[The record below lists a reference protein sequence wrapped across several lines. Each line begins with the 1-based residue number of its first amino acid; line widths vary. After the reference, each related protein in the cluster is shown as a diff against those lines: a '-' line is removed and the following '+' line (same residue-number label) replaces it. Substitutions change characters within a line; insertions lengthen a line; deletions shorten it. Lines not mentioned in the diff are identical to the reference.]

1 MLKLLGPFL
10 LLISLVAAS
19 VLTDRPAPRADFAFC
34 NAADVTTLDFA
45 RMSWM
50 QDLRVS
56 RILFEGLT
64 RNDVLSLDFA
74 PAPAAAE
81 RWEISPDG
89 RTYTF
94 HLRAGLAWSNGEPL
108 RAEDFR
114 FSWRRLMLPDFA
126 ADYTGFFMAIEGAP
140 EFFAFRKDQLRQG
153 ALRLAGI
160 ADQGVRAREAAGL
173 WEQAQRKFDE
183 LVGVSAPDERTLVVR
198 LRRPVAYFLDFTS
211 FPIFYP
217 VYPPLVRAHERVD
230 PGTGAIL
237 IDADWTKP
245 PKLISNGPFRLQSWR
260 FKREM
265 RFVRNAHYWNQG
277 EVRLDAM
284 SIPSID
290 DPNAQILAFRTGALD
305 WLSDATPG
313 YVSEMLAQKRA
324 FIDEHRA
331 EYDRLRGEGWDDAE
345 IARRLPDDPRN
356 HIHAFPAFG
365 TYFWNFNCTAS
376 LPDGRANPFADARVR
391 RAFSMAVDKRTLVD
405 LVRRR
410 WEPVAGSLI
419 PPGSIP
425 GYDPPA
431 GLPFDPAAARDLLA
445 QAGFAGGA
453 GFVTVELLFNPDS
466 GHEVIAQFLARCWQE
481 NLGVSCR
488 LVSKELAITREEIK
502 GTRFIT
508 SRGSWYGDYGDPL
521 TFLDLHRTGD
531 GNNDRR
537 YSNPGYDALLERAQD
552 TPDRAGRLA
561 ILRQAE
567 EMIVQREAPVLPLFH
582 YVNHELFNA
591 HKVTGIT
598 SHPRSEQALQFVEIL
613 GDGKGTETPRVMER
627 RTPAGGSTP

>member
-10 LLISLVAAS
+10 LLLALVGAS
-19 VLTDRPAPRADFAFC
+19 VLSDRPAPRADLVFC

-50 QDLRVS
+50 QDLRVA
-56 RILFEGLT
+56 RLLFEGLT
-64 RNDVLSLDFA
+64 RNDVLSRDFRA
-74 PAPAAAE
+74 VPAAAD
-81 RWEISPDG
+81 RWEVSPDA

-94 HLRAGLAWSNGEPL
+94 HLRPGLAWSNGEPL
-108 RAEDFR
+108 GAEDFR

-140 EFFAFRKDQLRQG
+140 EFFAFRKEQLREGG
-153 ALRLAGI
+153 ARLRGTSDPVARARLA
-160 ADQGVRAREAAGL
+160 AAM
-173 WEQAQRKFDE
+173 WEDAQLKFDE
-183 LVGVSAPDERTLVVR
+183 LVGVRVPDERTLVVR
-198 LRRPVAYFLDFTS
+198 LRRPVPYFLDYTS

-230 PGTGAIL
+230 AETGAIL

-245 PKLISNGPFRLQSWR
+245 PNLVGNGAFTLRSWK

-265 RFVRNAHYWNQG
+265 RFERNDHYWNRS
-277 EVRLDAM
+277 EVRVDTM

-290 DPNAQILAFRTGALD
+290 DPNSQVLAFRTGALD

-324 FIDEHRA
+324 FIEEHRA
-331 EYDRLRGEGWDDAE
+331 EYDRLKAQGWDEAE
-345 IARRLPDDPRN
+345 IARQMPDDPRN

-365 TYFWNFNCTAS
+365 TYFWNFNCSPT
-376 LPDGRANPFADARVR
+376 LPDGRPNPFADARVR
-391 RAFSMAVDKRTLVD
+391 RAFSMAVDKRVLVEQI
-405 LVRRR
+405 RRR
-410 WEPVAGSLI
+410 WEPVARSLV

-425 GYDPPA
+425 GYDPPE
-431 GLPFDPAAARDLLA
+431 GLGFDPAAARALLA
-445 QAGFAGGA
+445 ECGYPGGEGFI
-453 GFVTVELLFNPDS
+453 TVELLFNPDS
-466 GHEVIAQFLARCWQE
+466 GHEVIAQFLSRCWQE

-488 LVSKELAITREEIK
+488 LVSKELSITREEIK
-502 GTRFIT
+502 GARYIT

-521 TFLDLHRTGD
+521 TFLDLHKTGD

-537 YSNPGYDALLERAQD
+537 YSNPEFDALLEGAQQ
-552 TPDRAGRLA
+552 TPDRAARLA

-567 EMIVQREAPVLPLFH
+567 EMIVRREAPVLPLFH
-582 YVNHELFNA
+582 YVNHQLFNA

-598 SHPRSEQALQFVEIL
+598 SHPRSEQALQFVEIM
-613 GDGKGTETPRVMER
+613 GDGKGAEQPRRMER
-627 RTPAGGSTP
+627 AGKEPPP

>member
-10 LLISLVAAS
+10 LLLAMVGAS
-19 VLTDRPAPRADFAFC
+19 VLSDRPAPRADFAFC
-34 NAADVTTLDFA
+34 NAADATTLDFA

-50 QDLRVS
+50 QDLRIA
-56 RILFEGLT
+56 RLLFEGLT
-64 RNDVLSLDFA
+64 RNDVLSREFRPV
-74 PAPAAAE
+74 PAVAE
-81 RWEISPDG
+81 RWEVSPDA

-94 HLRAGLAWSNGEPL
+94 HLRPGLRWSNGEPL

-140 EFFAFRKDQLRQG
+140 EFFAFRKEQLRD
-153 ALRLAGI
+153 AATRLPAI
-160 ADQGVRAREAAGL
+160 ADRAARAREAGAL
-173 WEQAQRKFDE
+173 WEAAQRKFDE
-183 LVGVSAPDERTLVVR
+183 LVGLSAPDERTLVVR
-198 LRRPVAYFLDFTS
+198 LRRPVPYFLDFTS

-217 VYPPLVRAHERVD
+217 VYPPLVRAHEQVE

-245 PKLISNGPFRLQSWR
+245 PNLVGNGAFTLRTWK

-265 RFVRNAHYWNQG
+265 RFERNPHYWNQS
-277 EVRLDAM
+277 EVRVDTM

-313 YVSEMLAQKRA
+313 YVSEMLAQKWS
-324 FIDEHRA
+324 FIEEHRA
-331 EYDRLRGEGWDDAE
+331 QYDRLKDEGWDEAE

-365 TYFWNFNCTAS
+365 TYFWNFNCTS
-376 LPDGRANPFADARVR
+376 TLPDGRPNPFADARVR
-391 RAFSMAVDKRTLVD
+391 RAFTMAVDKRVLVEQI
-405 LVRRR
+405 RRR
-410 WEPVAGSLI
+410 WEPVARSLI

-425 GYDPPA
+425 GYDPPQ
-431 GLPFDPAAARDLLA
+431 GLAFDPAGARTLLA
-445 QAGFAGGA
+445 ECGYPGGQGFI
-453 GFVTVELLFNPDS
+453 TVELLFNPDS

-537 YSNPGYDALLERAQD
+537 YSNPVYDALLERAQD
-552 TPDRAGRLA
+552 TPDRAQRLA

-582 YVNHELFNA
+582 YVNHQLFNA

-598 SHPRSEQALQFVEIL
+598 SHPRSEQALQFVEIM
-613 GDGKGTETPRVMER
+613 GDAKGTEQPRMMER
-627 RTPAGGSTP
+627 ARGKEPAP